1 MTSRALRNL
10 IQMPDIDPDQ
20 YTTELRLFAAP
31 MTRSSVLLIWLP
43 LIWMA
48 ILAVLTT
55 TSIVLFQ

>member
-1 MTSRALRNL
+1 
-10 IQMPDIDPDQ
+10 MPDIDPDQ
-20 YTTELRLFAAP
+20 YTTELRPFAVP
-31 MTRSSVLLIWLP
+31 MMTRTSALLIWLP